1 MKDIQMT
8 TNKLVASPVA
18 VRQLRNI
25 DTSGVRSPGLL
36 AKLPMI
42 GLLMFLFGALAFG
55 ALYYNLRTQGP
66 LLQWDRTLS
75 TALPAIGLQNPATLK
90 PIMDAGYYL
99 GGWGVI
105 ILSILFG
112 IYFIAKRYWREL
124 AMLAIG
130 MGGESLLF
138 LMLSNLIGRVRPPTQ
153 IWIIL
158 KIPGFPSGHT
168 IASVV
173 LFGFLAYL
181 LVPKMQSAFGKGFVV
196 VLAILIM
203 LFIGFTRVFTAAH
216 YLTDV
221 LAGYAMGI
229 AWSGAVYTLVEIYF
243 HNRRSQNVKK
253 E

>member
-1 MKDIQMT
+1 MAAD
-8 TNKLVASPVA
+8 KLVAT
-18 VRQLRNI
+18 RIQDQQLPIMDLN
-25 DTSGVRSPGLL
+25 GLHSPGLL
-36 AKLPMI
+36 AKRPII
-42 GLLMFLFGALAFG
+42 GLLMFLIGGLMFGALF
-55 ALYYNLRTQGP
+55 YNLQAQSP
-66 LLQWDRTLS
+66 LLQWDKALS
-75 TALPAIGLQNPATLK
+75 NALPAIGLQNAATLK

-105 ILSILFG
+105 ILGLIFS
-112 IYFIAKRYWREL
+112 IYFIVKRHWQEL

-130 MGGESLLF
+130 MGGETLLF
-138 LMLSNLIGRVRPPTQ
+138 LGLSNWIGRARPPMQ

-168 IASVV
+168 MAAVV
-173 LFGFLAYL
+173 FFGLLAYL
-181 LVPKMQSAFGKGFVV
+181 LVPKMHSAFGKGFVV
-196 VLAILIM
+196 FVAIFFM

-229 AWSGAVYTLVEIYF
+229 AWSGAAYTLIEIYF
-243 HNRRSQNVKK
+243 KNRRSQNVKK